1 MPSRIDG
8 LVKQYAKL
16 VKLPWE
22 RHLAGEQRIWFAIYD
37 KTDERRLRYQLQEF
51 EAETTLAGHAW
62 REVDLTDAFARWM
75 GDFPYKEAYFA
86 DPAEVERLMPEFQD
100 NVVERVRRE
109 FAKGDANTV
118 VALKGVACLYGL
130 LMVSDVVKAL
140 ATNIPGRLLVFFPGE
155 HEGNNYRLLDARDGW
170 NYLAVPITAHDI
182 GVTP

>member
-22 RHLAGEQRIWFAIYD
+22 RHLAGEQRVWFAIYD

-51 EAETTLAGHAW
+51 EAETTLAGKAW
-62 REVDLTDAFARWM
+62 REVDLTDSFARWM
-75 GDFPYKEAYFA
+75 GDFAYREAYFA
-86 DPAEVERLMPEFQD
+86 DPGEVERLMPEFQD
-100 NVVERVRRE
+100 SVVERVRAE

-140 ATNIPGRLLVFFPGE
+140 AAHVPGRLLVFFPGE

-182 GVTP
+182 GATP